1 MVAAFRKEQK
11 SIENAGPNSNERVN
25 ILTSA
30 AYDSYFPY
38 RTFRSIEHADVA
50 IVLAS
55 NTQNAWEC
63 LNVQGDADG
72 GLSTVSIDGER
83 GDWTEHESLR
93 LGGCG
98 GGDMGWWAVAH
109 VIGISFLDVEFAPD

>member
-1 MVAAFRKEQK
+1 MVAAFRKEKK

-72 GLSTVSIDGER
+72 GLSTVSIDG
-83 GDWTEHESLR
+83 DW
-93 LGGCG
+93 G
-98 GGDMGWWAVAH
+98 
-109 VIGISFLDVEFAPD
+109 